1 VICMSD
7 RFWPPICRAVG
18 RPDLAEDPRYEKMAD
33 RVAARETIDGIL
45 ADIFATKTIEEWV
58 PALDAERVP
67 YSRVNDYAEALSD
80 PQVEHRGL
88 VRDIEHPASGPIRV
102 VGPPWKT
109 TAAEAP
115 VTPPPLLGEHT
126 EEVLREWLG
135 WGDREISDFADRAAA
150 D

>member
-1 VICMSD
+1 MSD

-18 RPDLAEDPRYEKMAD
+18 RPDLAKDPRYEKMAD
-33 RVAARETIDGIL
+33 RVDARETIDGIL
-45 ADIFATKTIEEWV
+45 ASIFATKTIEEWV

-88 VRDIEHPASGPIRV
+88 VRNIDHPTSGPIRV

-109 TAAEAP
+109 TAEGSP

-126 EEVLREWLG
+126 EEVLRDWLN
-135 WGDREISDFADRAAA
+135 WDDSEIAAFADGEAA